1 MPGHSP
7 GIPDA
12 MFRGSIVAL
21 VTPMK
26 ADRGL
31 DFVALERLMEFHAR
45 AGTDAIVIAGTTG
58 ESPTI
63 DPGELEEL
71 VAEAVRL
78 AAGRMPIIGG
88 SGSNDTRK
96 AEDLTRRVARA
107 GAVAALVVTP
117 YYNKPSQNGLEA
129 HYKKVARAADIPV
142 LLYNVP
148 GRTACDLLP
157 ETVARLARVG
167 NICGIKEAVP
177 DPERLKRLREL
188 CPADFCLLSGDD
200 LSSLGFMLGGGHG
213 VVSVTANLA
222 PGAVSAMSRLALA
235 GETQEAADIDQ
246 QLRGLHAAL
255 FLEGNPIPVK
265 WAVARMGLIGPTL
278 RLPLTELS
286 AEHQPAV
293 LAAMGSAGIEIGPGG
308 AS

>member
-7 GIPDA
+7 GIPDV

-26 ADRGL
+26 ADCGL
-31 DFVALERLMEFHAR
+31 DFEALERLMEFHAR
-45 AGTDAIVIAGTTG
+45 AGTDGIVIAGTTG

-78 AAGRMPIIGG
+78 AAGRMPVIGG

-107 GAVAALVVTP
+107 GAAAALVVTP
-117 YYNKPSQNGLEA
+117 YYNKPSQNGLQA
-129 HYKKVARAADIPV
+129 HYRTVAQAADIPL

-157 ETVARLARVG
+157 ETVAGLAVVE
-167 NICGIKEAVP
+167 NICGLKEAVP
-177 DPERLKRLREL
+177 GPDRLKRLKEL
-188 CPADFCLLSGDD
+188 CPPDFCLLSGDD
-200 LSSLGFMLGGGHG
+200 NSALAFMLGGGQG
-213 VVSVTANLA
+213 VVSVTANVVPA
-222 PGAVSAMSRLALA
+222 AVAAMSRLALA
-235 GETQEAADIDQ
+235 GEAGEAEAIDKK
-246 QLRGLHAAL
+246 LRSLHGAL

-265 WAVARMGLIGPTL
+265 WAVARMGLIGPAL
-278 RLPLTELS
+278 RLPLTEL
-286 AEHQPAV
+286 APEHQPVV
-293 LAAMGSAGIEIGPGG
+293 LAAMRAAGVELNNGG
-308 AS
+308 GQ